1 MEIVCIKATIQRS
14 VFKGAGT
21 TGCPDFRWTTFT
33 GQGVAA
39 TTWLEMVVANNHA
52 AFGINAL
59 RLEDICALTSQG
71 ALTPI
76 KLIEKQGEAMVF
88 EAKTEYEAWEVH
100 TKLMQGGLTSEIRTR
115 VHGEEA

>member
-1 MEIVCIKATIQRS
+1 
-14 VFKGAGT
+14 
-21 TGCPDFRWTTFT
+21 
-33 GQGVAA
+33 
-39 TTWLEMVVANNHA
+39 NNHA